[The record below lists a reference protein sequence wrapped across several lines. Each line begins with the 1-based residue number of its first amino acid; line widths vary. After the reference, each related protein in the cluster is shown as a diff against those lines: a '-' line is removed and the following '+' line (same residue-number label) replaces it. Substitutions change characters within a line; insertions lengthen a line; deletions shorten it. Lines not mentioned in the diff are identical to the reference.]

1 MVRVFGR
8 ILLAVDGSD
17 QNKNAVRDAVTLAS
31 KLGSKI
37 TAVYVDGRNRAQT
50 QCIRRRCR
58 VE

>member
-1 MVRVFGR
+1 MFGR

-37 TAVYVDGRNRAQT
+37 TAVYVMVGTELRPNAFGG
-50 QCIRRRCR
+50 
-58 VE
+58 EMSG